1 MSGFIQGDDRCQATL
16 SLLQFLGILRSKLL
30 TPLPNGFIGQRNT
43 AFSQQFFH
51 FAEAQTKAVIQ
62 PHGVANNFGRETMS
76 LVTNRVGSH
85 TSQSAKTQL
94 T

>member
-1 MSGFIQGDDRCQATL
+1 MSGFIEGEDRHQATL

-30 TPLPNGFIGQRNT
+30 APLPNGFIGQRDA

-62 PHGVANNFGRETMS
+62 PHGVANNFGRKTMS
-76 LVTNRVGSH
+76 LVANRVGRH